1 MRRILTVLSLMVILT
16 MLIAACGGAPAAP
29 ATTGTTETA
38 AEAPAASE
46 AVTDTAEITDT
57 AAVTDTEAAAPE
69 PTSVE
74 QAAVTEFGACDD
86 PLVLWSGLSG
96 SDGAVFANLLGQFA
110 EAHPEICISNEV
122 YVWDTF
128 FQKYPTAV
136 AAGTPP
142 DMVIFHAA
150 EVAQMADQGLMMPL
164 DDIVYTG
171 AEDGLNKTDFSENTL
186 AAVTSNDQAVAVP
199 FDNHGWLLWYR
210 TDLLEAAGLGT
221 EPEDLP
227 ANQEEF
233 IAWAQQIT
241 TDVNGLHPNEEG
253 FDPENVAVWAI
264 DYTWPRFT
272 IPSTLWQFGGSIIS
286 EDGTTATINSPESV
300 AAVQFWRDLVYEYHV
315 VPPPVPGKLWAGD
328 MYRNGTL
335 AAMWEGTWTQGF
347 MLDNPDVAAVTKTAF
362 VNSLA
367 PDGNQAVKFD
377 AHIMSIPTGVDE
389 DGVNKAKTLMVYLA
403 NEGGFW
409 ATSGQVP
416 AKLAVQE
423 TLTAEEFPSVV
434 MAAAQFNEIGRT
446 DAPHKAFIEIQTAWE
461 TAVSAIM
468 ADTVDTQTALD
479 EAAAQIQAILD
490 RQ

>member
-1 MRRILTVLSLMVILT
+1 MRKVLSVVSLLVIFS
-16 MLIAACGGAPAAP
+16 MLLAACGGAAPAAP
-29 ATTGTTETA
+29 AASSQPA
-38 AEAPAASE
+38 AEAPAE
-46 AVTDTAEITDT
+46 
-57 AAVTDTEAAAPE
+57 EAAAEGETAAEGEAAAE
-69 PTSVE
+69 PTSTD
-74 QAAVTEFGACDD
+74 QAAVTEFGECDD

-142 DMVIFHAA
+142 DMVIFHAG
-150 EVAQMADQGLMMPL
+150 EIAQMADQGLMMPL
-164 DDIVYTG
+164 DDIVFTG
-171 AEDGLNKTDFSENTL
+171 AADGLNTSDFSDATVG
-186 AAVTSNDQAVAVP
+186 AVTANGQTVAVP
-199 FDNHGWLLWYR
+199 FDNHGWLLWYNAEI
-210 TDLLEAAGLGT
+210 LENAGLGS
-221 EPEDLP
+221 EAEDLP
-227 ANQEEF
+227 KNQEEF

-241 TDVNGLHPNEEG
+241 TDVNGLHPNEDG
-253 FDPENVAVWAI
+253 FDPENVAVWAL

-272 IPSTLWQFGGSIIS
+272 IPTTIWQFGGSIIS
-286 EDGTTATINSPESV
+286 DDGTTATVNSPEAV
-300 AAVQFWRDLVYEYHV
+300 AAVQFWHDLVYEHHV

-347 MLDNPDVAAVTKTAF
+347 MLDNPDVAAKTKTAF

-377 AHIMSIPTGVDE
+377 AHIMSIPTGVDQ
-389 DGVNKAKTLMVYLA
+389 DGIDKAKTLMVFLA

-423 TLTAEEFPSVV
+423 TLTAEDYPSVV
-434 MAAAQFNEIGRT
+434 QAAAQFNEIGRT
-446 DAPHKAFIEIQTAWE
+446 DAPHKAFIEIQQAWE
-461 TAVSAIM
+461 TAVSAAM
-468 ADTVDTQTALD
+468 ADTVPVQQALD
-479 EAAAQIQAILD
+479 EANAQIQAILD
-490 RQ
+490 RP